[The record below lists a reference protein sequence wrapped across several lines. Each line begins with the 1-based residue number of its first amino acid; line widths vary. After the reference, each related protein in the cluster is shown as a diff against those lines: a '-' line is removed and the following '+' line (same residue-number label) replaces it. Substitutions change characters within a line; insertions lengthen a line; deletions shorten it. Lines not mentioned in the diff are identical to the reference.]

1 MLTERISKR
10 SVFRSAQITYLS
22 MLKEY
27 VLMDLIKKS
36 DYFLIV
42 SNLDMFLYGEWMHP
56 LFSTRLS

>member
-1 MLTERISKR
+1 MLTERISKI

-27 VLMDLIKKS
+27 VLMDLIKKI

-42 SNLDMFLYGEWMHP
+42 SNSDMFLYGEWMHP